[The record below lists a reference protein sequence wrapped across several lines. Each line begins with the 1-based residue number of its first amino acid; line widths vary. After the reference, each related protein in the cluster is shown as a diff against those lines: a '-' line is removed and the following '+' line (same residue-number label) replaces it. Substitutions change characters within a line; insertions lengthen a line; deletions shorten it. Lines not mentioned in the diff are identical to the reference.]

1 MNKTELNVTDLC
13 VLCGELMN
21 NFRVNSKE
29 CTNFSGVIIEDLLSK
44 THLNPLNSTNFN

>member
-44 THLNPLNSTNFN
+44 TTLIPLNSANFN